1 MPLCNRAP
9 IQLNQ
14 PTAFTTAGNLRHHVK
29 QCPETSGLKDTE
41 FSGHVWVQELPTGA
55 EFRFQVAASGLVTFV
70 TSEGSYDTAAAV
82 PPQFRLAAD
91 LINQRLDRKALEAA
105 TDDPSDVTFCGIA
118 TRNEGIDFDWQKVPA
133 FVGVDVWSGRQDR
146 FLPLDSATSVY
157 ERLGL
162 PTLPAIDK
170 EVAAAHAD
178 FTQYADE
185 SALPQSAWRDGHAV
199 GVLIRDKS
207 GGRAAVWSEQ
217 ETTEPEHD
225 SQSAAEL
232 AAEYATA
239 DRIERAVAT
248 LRTDK
253 HSVTVDTVSDQLVA
267 EIARESYTD
276 LFSDGEFIA
285 SLSAFQSAVA
295 ERVQQ
300 NLSIGE

>member
-1 MPLCNRAP
+1 M
-9 IQLNQ
+9 
-14 PTAFTTAGNLRHHVK
+14 K
-29 QCPETSGLKDTE
+29 QCPERRALDDAE

-55 EFRFQVAASGLVTFV
+55 EFRFNVAASGLVTFA
-70 TSEGSYDTAAAV
+70 TARQSSDTAADV

-91 LINQRLDRKALEAA
+91 RINQRLDREALEAA

-118 TRNEGIDFDWQKVPA
+118 TRNEGIEFDWQQVPA

-146 FLPLDSATSVY
+146 FLPPDSATSVY

-178 FTQYADE
+178 FTQYTDE
-185 SALPQSAWRDGHAV
+185 SAFPQSAWRDGHAA

-207 GGRAAVWSEQ
+207 GERATAWCDELDTQ
-217 ETTEPEHD
+217 PALD
-225 SQSAAEL
+225 SRPAAEL
-232 AAEYATA
+232 ATEYATA
-239 DRIERAVAT
+239 DRIERVAAT
-248 LRTDK
+248 LRTEE
-253 HSVTVDTVSDQLVA
+253 HPVTVDTVRDRLVS
-267 EIARESYTD
+267 EVARESYMG
-276 LFSDGEFIA
+276 LFSDGEFVA

-300 NLSIGE
+300 GLSPNSDG